1 MTVKF
6 LIVFLKSELFQYKET
21 PIKCVSQ
28 VNNPHYAYYEK
39 KENADTNHAW
49 SRNALKVKVTNNLK
63 HKC

>member
-28 VNNPHYAYYEK
+28 VNNQHYAYYEK
-39 KENADTNHAW
+39 TRKMLTQTMHGPEMP
-49 SRNALKVKVTNNLK
+49 
-63 HKC
+63 